1 MTGNMATDDERFKLA
16 KFFIQILKDATLN
29 QTIIDP
35 EGQLLWNG
43 QPQEIDFPVSDSDVS
58 IDVVTLC
65 PIPFA
70 LDFQLITPGGD
81 VSLRRCRG
89 RAERAVPRRS

>member
-1 MTGNMATDDERFKLA
+1 M
-16 KFFIQILKDATLN
+16 
-29 QTIIDP
+29 DP

-43 QPQEIDFPVSDSDVS
+43 QPQEIAFLVSDSDVS

-70 LDFQLITPGGD
+70 LDFQLITPGGQDDHPGD
-81 VSLRRCRG
+81 VGRRT
-89 RAERAVPRRS
+89 ERAVPRWN